1 MSEEQFEG
9 CEFIPVTTYE
19 DKGKLDKKAFQKDSA
34 CKLEFVRIFH
44 DSNWQLGAIVKSIKT
59 KKTYDII
66 LSALKTVTPDDPD
79 WNIHEITNANE
90 ARSKELGAD
99 LISKI
104 EKYIDKGDTGD
115 WFVSCKLSRGK
126 VLLGRSKDEWVQVKM
141 EYVNLY

>member
-1 MSEEQFEG
+1 MSEHFEG
-9 CEFIPVTTYE
+9 CEFIPVTAYE
-19 DKGKLDKKAFQKDSA
+19 DRGKLDKKAFQKDSA

-66 LSALKTVTPDDPD
+66 LSALKTDTPDDPD
-79 WNIHEITNANE
+79 WNLHEMTNANE
-90 ARSKELGAD
+90 ARSKELGTD

-104 EKYIDKGDTGD
+104 EKYIDKEDND
-115 WFVSCKLSRGK
+115 WFVSCKISRGK
-126 VLLGRSKDEWVQVKM
+126 VFLNTKDDWVQVKM

>member
-1 MSEEQFEG
+1 MSEHFEG
-9 CEFIPVTTYE
+9 CEFIPVTAYE
-19 DKGKLDKKAFQKDSA
+19 DRGKLDKKAFQKDSA

-66 LSALKTVTPDDPD
+66 LSALKTDTPDDPD
-79 WNIHEITNANE
+79 WNLHEMTNANE
-90 ARSKELGAD
+90 ARSKELGTD

-104 EKYIDKGDTGD
+104 EKYIDKEDND
-115 WFVSCKLSRGK
+115 WFVSCKISRGK
-126 VLLGRSKDEWVQVKM
+126 VFLNRKDDWVQVNM

>member
-1 MSEEQFEG
+1 MSEHFEG
-9 CEFIPVTTYE
+9 CEFIPVTAYE
-19 DKGKLDKKAFQKDSA
+19 DRGKLDKKAFQKDSA

-66 LSALKTVTPDDPD
+66 LSALKTDTPDDPD
-79 WNIHEITNANE
+79 WNLHEMTNANE

-104 EKYIDKGDTGD
+104 EKYIDKEDND
-115 WFVSCKLSRGK
+115 WFVSCKISRGK
-126 VLLGRSKDEWVQVKM
+126 VFLNRKDDWVQVKM

>member
-1 MSEEQFEG
+1 MSEQFEG
-9 CEFIPVTTYE
+9 CEFIPVTEYE
-19 DKGKLDKKAFQKDSA
+19 DRGKLDKKAFQKDSA

-66 LSALKTVTPDDPD
+66 LSALKTDSPDDPD
-79 WNIHEITNANE
+79 WNLHEMTNANE
-90 ARSKELGAD
+90 ARSKELGVD

-104 EKYIDKGDTGD
+104 EKYIDKEDND
-115 WFVSCKLSRGK
+115 WFVSCKVSRGK
-126 VLLGRSKDEWVQVKM
+126 VFLGRSKDDWVQVKM

>member
-1 MSEEQFEG
+1 MSEHFEG
-9 CEFIPVTTYE
+9 CEFIPVTAYE
-19 DKGKLDKKAFQKDSA
+19 DRGKLDKKAFQKDSA

-66 LSALKTVTPDDPD
+66 LSALKTDTPDDPD
-79 WNIHEITNANE
+79 WNLHEMTNANE
-90 ARSKELGAD
+90 ARSKELGTD

-104 EKYIDKGDTGD
+104 EKYIDKEDND
-115 WFVSCKLSRGK
+115 WFVSCKISRGK
-126 VLLGRSKDEWVQVKM
+126 VFLNRKDDWVQVKM

>member
-1 MSEEQFEG
+1 MSEQFEG

-19 DKGKLDKKAFQKDSA
+19 DRGKLDKKAFQKDSA
-34 CKLEFVRIFH
+34 CQLEFVRIFH

-66 LSALKTVTPDDPD
+66 LSALKTDTPDDPD

-90 ARSKELGAD
+90 VRSKELGAD

-104 EKYIDKGDTGD
+104 KKYINKEDND
-115 WFVSCKLSRGK
+115 WFVSCKISRGK
-126 VLLGRSKDEWVQVKM
+126 VFLNRNDEWVQVKM
-141 EYVNLY
+141 EFVNVY

>member
-1 MSEEQFEG
+1 MSEHFEG
-9 CEFIPVTTYE
+9 CEFIPVTAYE
-19 DKGKLDKKAFQKDSA
+19 DRGKLDKKAFQKDSA

-66 LSALKTVTPDDPD
+66 LSALKTDTPDDPD
-79 WNIHEITNANE
+79 WNLHEMTNANE
-90 ARSKELGAD
+90 ARSKELGTD

-104 EKYIDKGDTGD
+104 EKYIDKEDND
-115 WFVSCKLSRGK
+115 WFVTCKISRGK
-126 VLLGRSKDEWVQVKM
+126 VFLNRKDDWVQVKM